1 MFNKIKHKLNRT
13 HQGFSAV
20 EYMIAAILLAI
31 IFINLGKLLITGI
44 KNGQFV
50 KKLADVGALASQKTT
65 ELLND
70 TPNQV
75 KLIPSGQ
82 TQVGSI
88 DPNFPMPGYFD
99 LLNESGCLINS
110 SSSPNPPNP
119 PSPKEKDG
127 RGIDPTDD
135 IDKGQGTLSTLD
147 CSKSTVPNPSNSTF
161 AKFRRQW
168 LIKRNFPTTNDVT
181 SYVIVIKQDTNDIV
195 RVRYATKSDGVVT
208 K

>member
-13 HQGFSAV
+13 DQGFSAV

-31 IFINLGKLLITGI
+31 IFINLGKLLIAGV

-65 ELLND
+65 ELFND

-75 KLIPSGQ
+75 KLIPNGQ
-82 TQVGSI
+82 TQIGSI

-99 LLNESGCLINS
+99 LLNESGCLINFS
-110 SSSPNPPNP
+110 NSPNPPNP
-119 PSPKEKDG
+119 PTKEKDG

-135 IDKGQGTLSTLD
+135 IDKGQGTVNTLD
-147 CSKSTVPNPSNSTF
+147 CSKSTVPSPSNSTI

>member
-1 MFNKIKHKLNRT
+1 MFNKLKNKLNRT
-13 HQGFSAV
+13 HKGFSAI
-20 EYMIAAILLAI
+20 EYMIAAILLII
-31 IFINLGKLLITGI
+31 IFINLGKLLITGV

-65 ELLND
+65 ELFND

-75 KLIPSGQ
+75 KLIPNGQ

-88 DPNFPMPGYFD
+88 DPTFPMPGYFD
-99 LLNESGCLINS
+99 LLNESGCLITS
-110 SSSPNPPNP
+110 STGSPNPPNP
-119 PSPKEKDG
+119 KGKDG
-127 RGIDPTDD
+127 RGIDPLDD
-135 IDKGQGTLSTLD
+135 IDKGQGTLNTLD
-147 CSKSTVPNPSNSTF
+147 CSKSTVPNPSNSTI

-181 SYVIVIKQDTNDIV
+181 SYVIVVKQDTNDIV
-195 RVRYATKSDGVVT
+195 RIRYATKSDGLVT